1 MKDRALNSVVDPCVV
16 VVVVDEEPRCCCSSE
31 EERGKGKRPRII
43 SNKERPRLQMSED
56 MPYPTP

>member
-1 MKDRALNSVVDPCVV
+1 MKDKALNSVVDPCVV
-16 VVVVDEEPRCCCSSE
+16 VVVDDEPRCCSSE